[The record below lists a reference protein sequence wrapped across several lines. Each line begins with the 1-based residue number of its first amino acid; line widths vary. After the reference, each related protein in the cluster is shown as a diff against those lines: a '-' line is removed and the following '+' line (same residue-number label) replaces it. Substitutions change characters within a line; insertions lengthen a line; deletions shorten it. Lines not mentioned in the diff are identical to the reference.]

1 MFNLELDIDE
11 GIVLQATEVERYGI
25 KETSLNEMVLT
36 NKNIICVYNKSTGIF
51 SKPETVVEKIP
62 LSTIKVVNG
71 KAQVMIH
78 DNDEYGLGLQ
88 VLFISGH
95 REHFLFYDEKKELP
109 KWERAITS
117 VIEGVDAKLEDSKD
131 DFVPIEDD
139 VIVSPSVEE
148 DKTDNINK
156 VVAGVSA
163 GMFSAVKGA
172 VSSVRQVVSE
182 VSDEFT
188 EPKQNIESKSILA
201 EEKVEENEAK
211 STHEES
217 TTKWIYCS
225 NCGEKLIFGS
235 KFCNSCGAK
244 VGVISTNKPD
254 YAKLENNK
262 KASQVVVEDITE
274 RKNVYEGKIH
284 KCPNCGGIIDA
295 YETVCESCG
304 YEIRGRKAASSV
316 RELQLKLEEIHAKRP
331 QKKMKSIFGQVLS
344 GGQLSSA
351 DEEVVSLIKN
361 FPIPNTKEDI
371 MEFMIL
377 ASSNIDLK
385 LYGMNSQQYKMSNP
399 GQAEISDAWLAKF
412 EQAYQKAKISFG
424 TTPEFQKFQNI
435 FDQKNK
441 EISKAKKKTLYII
454 LSIIGGV
461 ILYFVIMIALIA
473 GLGSSSA
480 KDEQREE
487 ERLQTIV
494 IEIETALENDD
505 YRLAL
510 MNADSLRF
518 RESNPDLKEDWEIK
532 RDYWLDKVI
541 EEAAKDGVMLE
552 RPADKKDKSESLA
565 NENNADEENTE
576 DPFTS
581 GFNDAMEESKK
592 EIQKNVDEFYEN
604 LNGGGETSSTSEQ

>member
-1 MFNLELDIDE
+1 MVNLELELDE
-11 GIVLQATEVERYGI
+11 GIVIQTTEVERYGI
-25 KETSLNEMVLT
+25 KEQSLNEMVLT
-36 NKNIICVYNKSTGIF
+36 NKNIICVYSKSTGLF

-62 LSTIKVVNG
+62 LSTIKVVND
-71 KAQVMIH
+71 KPQVMIH
-78 DNDEYGLGLQ
+78 DNDNYGLGLQ
-88 VLFISGH
+88 LLFVSGH

-109 KWERAITS
+109 KWEKTITAVIKGEYNEPKTVDTS
-117 VIEGVDAKLEDSKD
+117 IEDSVDDKVIETFSAEDTKD
-131 DFVPIEDD
+131 NNFE
-139 VIVSPSVEE
+139 
-148 DKTDNINK
+148 K
-156 VVAGVSA
+156 VAAGVSA
-163 GMFSAVKGA
+163 GILSAVKGA
-172 VSSVRQVVSE
+172 VSSVKEVVSE
-182 VSDEFT
+182 VSNEFVEQKHKGEPIVRVESELKKE
-188 EPKQNIESKSILA
+188 EPKIEKD
-201 EEKVEENEAK
+201 EDTVRY
-211 STHEES
+211 
-217 TTKWIYCS
+217 IYCS
-225 NCGEKLIFGS
+225 NCGEKLVYGS
-235 KFCNSCGAK
+235 KFCNSCGTK
-244 VGVISTNKPD
+244 VGSISSDNATSE
-254 YAKLENNK
+254 YAERV
-262 KASQVVVEDITE
+262 SQVVPEDITE
-274 RKNVYEGKIH
+274 RKNVYEGKVH
-284 KCPNCGGIIDA
+284 KCPNCGDIIDA

-316 RELQLKLEEIHAKRP
+316 REFQLKLEELHAKRP

-385 LYGMNSQQYKMSNP
+385 VYSMNSQQYKMSNP

-424 TTPEFQKFQNI
+424 STSEFQKFQNI
-435 FDQKNK
+435 FEQKNK

-494 IEIETALENDD
+494 VEIETALENDD

-518 RESNPDLKEDWEIK
+518 RKGNAELKEDWEIK
-532 RDYWLDKVI
+532 RAYWIDKVI
-541 EEAAKDGVMLE
+541 EEAAKEGVKLE
-552 RPADKKDKSESLA
+552 KPEDEQ
-565 NENNADEENTE
+565 EENETPQKENVSEETE

-592 EIQKNVDEFYEN
+592 EVQKNIDEFYEN
-604 LNGGGETSSTSEQ
+604 LNGGGDNSAPSEQ

>member
-1 MFNLELDIDE
+1 MVNLELELDE
-11 GIVLQATEVERYGI
+11 GIVIQTTEVERYGI
-25 KETSLNEMVLT
+25 KEQSLNEMVLT
-36 NKNIICVYNKSTGIF
+36 NKNIICVYSKSTGLF

-62 LSTIKVVNG
+62 LSTIKVVND
-71 KAQVMIH
+71 KPQVMIH
-78 DNDEYGLGLQ
+78 DNDNYGLGLQ
-88 VLFISGH
+88 LLFVSGH

-109 KWERAITS
+109 KWEKTITAVIKGEYNEPKTVDTS
-117 VIEGVDAKLEDSKD
+117 IEDSVDDKVIETFSAEDTKD
-131 DFVPIEDD
+131 NNFE
-139 VIVSPSVEE
+139 
-148 DKTDNINK
+148 K
-156 VVAGVSA
+156 VAAGVSA
-163 GMFSAVKGA
+163 GILSAVKGA
-172 VSSVRQVVSE
+172 VSSVKEVVSE
-182 VSDEFT
+182 VSNEFVEQKHKGEPIVRVESELKKE
-188 EPKQNIESKSILA
+188 EPKIEKD
-201 EEKVEENEAK
+201 EDTVRY
-211 STHEES
+211 
-217 TTKWIYCS
+217 IYCS
-225 NCGEKLIFGS
+225 NCGEKLVYGS
-235 KFCNSCGAK
+235 KFCNSCGTK
-244 VGVISTNKPD
+244 VGSISSDNATSE
-254 YAKLENNK
+254 YAERV
-262 KASQVVVEDITE
+262 SQVVPEDITE
-274 RKNVYEGKIH
+274 RKNVYEGKVH
-284 KCPNCGGIIDA
+284 KCPNCGDIIDA

-316 RELQLKLEEIHAKRP
+316 REFQLKLEELHAKRP

-385 LYGMNSQQYKMSNP
+385 VYSMNSQQYKMSNP

-424 TTPEFQKFQNI
+424 STSEFQKFQNI
-435 FDQKNK
+435 FEQKNK

-473 GLGSSSA
+473 GLGSSST

-494 IEIETALENDD
+494 VEIETALENDD

-518 RESNPDLKEDWEIK
+518 RKGNAELKEDWEIK
-532 RDYWLDKVI
+532 RAYWIDKVI
-541 EEAAKDGVMLE
+541 EEAAKEGVKLE
-552 RPADKKDKSESLA
+552 KPEDEQ
-565 NENNADEENTE
+565 EENETPQKENVSEETE

-592 EIQKNVDEFYEN
+592 EVQKNIDEFYEN
-604 LNGGGETSSTSEQ
+604 LNGGGDNSAPSEQ